1 MATSIG
7 DESVADD
14 VLVPIENEN
23 VDKEVD
29 VDDDD
34 FFHVTD
40 VISSIERS
48 NSGNLE
54 FEYEKDDEDVSQIV
68 NGHDIDDP
76 GQSFLRDGRYIYGR
90 DFLLQYQYQHIPPPS
105 SLSSKLEVFWP
116 KFVNSIS
123 V

>member
-1 MATSIG
+1 LLIPEALVMATSIG

-68 NGHDIDDP
+68 NGHDI
-76 GQSFLRDGRYIYGR
+76 GIY
-90 DFLLQYQYQHIPPPS
+90 PS
-105 SLSSKLEVFWP
+105 L
-116 KFVNSIS
+116 N
-123 V
+123 